1 MSHIWEACDCFI
13 NTLVKGFEMKGK
25 IKNIILSVFVLFF
38 AASAMA
44 EAVKVEKVD
53 VLDKRVSLNMPTSFS
68 EMSKA
73 EVKAKYPANSRPTE
87 VYTNA
92 ETTVNFAFNYTVNK
106 IAENQLDAFA
116 QQMKQ
121 MLAQFSPK
129 ISKVKVN
136 GQQAVLFDFVTPAAD
151 TEIHNL
157 MLAMSV
163 DGRLLLTTFNTTK
176 EEASQWLEVGRES
189 LLSVQVNK

>member
-1 MSHIWEACDCFI
+1 
-13 NTLVKGFEMKGK
+13 MKGT
-25 IKNIILSVFVLFF
+25 IKNIIVGVFVLIF

-44 EAVKVEKVD
+44 EAVKVEKIE
-53 VLDKRVSLNMPTSFS
+53 VLDKRVSLNMPAAFT
-68 EMSKA
+68 EMSKDDLK
-73 EVKAKYPANSRPTE
+73 VKYPANSRPTE

-92 ETTVNFAFNYTVNK
+92 ENTVNFAFNYTVNK

-116 QQMKQ
+116 EQMKQ

-129 ISKVKVN
+129 ISKVDVN
-136 GQQAVLFDFVTPAAD
+136 GQKAVMFDFVTPAAD

-176 EEASQWLEVGRES
+176 EQAAQWLEVGRES